1 MSEQKI
7 EPQVPVELKEG
18 DTLRL
23 GASTRMYR
31 LQWVS
36 FSHVFEVE
44 NPINSSA
51 PIPEEKEEAYQVRKG
66 SFCFTF
72 RIRLSLY

>member
-1 MSEQKI
+1 MLEQKI

-66 SFCFTF
+66 SFCFMF
-72 RIRLSLY
+72 

>member
-1 MSEQKI
+1 MLEQKI
-7 EPQVPVELKEG
+7 EPQVPVEIKDG

-36 FSHVFEVE
+36 FSRVFEIE
-44 NPINSSA
+44 NPINSVA
-51 PIPEEKEEAYQVRKG
+51 PIPEEKEEAYQVKK
-66 SFCFTF
+66 SSVLCF
-72 RIRLSLY
+72 